1 MKGPR
6 APLTP
11 AIPTLPGGTPQNP
24 SGKLPGLPDFS
35 GAIKA
40 FGDQWGG
47 MVQVGLGAMIVLV
60 GGAVL
65 VLSTNTGRQGA
76 RAGLAAAGPWG
87 RIASAI
93 V

>member
-11 AIPTLPGGTPQNP
+11 IVPALPGGTPQNP
-24 SGKLPGLPDFS
+24 FNPVPSLPDFS
-35 GAIKA
+35 GAIRA
-40 FGDQWGG
+40 FANQWGG
-47 MVQVGLGAMIVLV
+47 MVQVGLGTVIILV
-60 GGAVL
+60 GGSVMI
-65 VLSTNTGRQGA
+65 LSTNTGRQGA